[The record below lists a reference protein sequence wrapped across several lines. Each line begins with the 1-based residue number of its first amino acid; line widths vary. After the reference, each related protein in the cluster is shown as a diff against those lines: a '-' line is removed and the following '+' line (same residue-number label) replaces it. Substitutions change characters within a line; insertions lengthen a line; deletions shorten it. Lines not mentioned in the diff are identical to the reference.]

1 MTGRSSKTMK
11 NMAVIEETEEKETL
25 QTKNSNGKTPI
36 EKPKKSKKP
45 KKKKEQP
52 IIEEKKK
59 SVDIRSSLNDLKQK
73 KEIGNTNERRDSE
86 WCSTKKLIKKPEE
99 VDNVKFYLYFYQF
112 KELSFFEKIAVMFG
126 CVKRSS
132 DTNGVSN

>member
-1 MTGRSSKTMK
+1 MMTGRSSKTMK

-36 EKPKKSKKP
+36 EKPKKSKKL

-52 IIEEKKK
+52 IEEKKK

-73 KEIGNTNERRDSE
+73 KEIGNTNELRDSG

-99 VDNVKFYLYFYQF
+99 VDNNKFYLYF
-112 KELSFFEKIAVMFG
+112 LVI
-126 CVKRSS
+126 
-132 DTNGVSN
+132 N